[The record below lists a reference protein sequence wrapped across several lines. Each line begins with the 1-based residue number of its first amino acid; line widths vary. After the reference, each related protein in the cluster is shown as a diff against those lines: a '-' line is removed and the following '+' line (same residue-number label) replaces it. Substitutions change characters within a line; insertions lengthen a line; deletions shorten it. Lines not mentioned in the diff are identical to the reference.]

1 MSGSRLPPL
10 PSSLHPSSPPPGLT
24 PSDETRRESRIS
36 PSGRALVFKGTVMTE
51 SGVRGVNGSKQ
62 WTTDGEV
69 KEGGTGQP
77 AGERG
82 HELARPRLK
91 AEAELKGT
99 ALVPGAKK
107 LNSDIGRLTLF
118 NTFRVLLLA
127 AGLGYDYHPGVC
139 F

>member
-1 MSGSRLPPL
+1 M
-10 PSSLHPSSPPPGLT
+10 T
-24 PSDETRRESRIS
+24 
-36 PSGRALVFKGTVMTE
+36 TE
-51 SGVRGVNGSKQ
+51 SGVRERNGSKQ

-69 KEGGTGQP
+69 KGGGGQP

-139 F
+139 FWSVRDQGCPRPLSMP